1 VSESEANSIERLTA
15 RVLDSKLLEHSLIS
29 VRSSEHIEP
38 CLAKLGAEVPC
49 TTPDL
54 YNRYLVVAVRI
65 CSNDIITSS
74 LAFEVLTFGDFV

>member
-1 VSESEANSIERLTA
+1 
-15 RVLDSKLLEHSLIS
+15 VLDSKLLEHSLIS

-54 YNRYLVVAVRI
+54 YNRYLVVVVAVRI